1 MSPLIPEIVKQRF
14 PGYYYGVRRF
24 ETEGDSVSPGFR
36 TFLAVWLITWFCI
49 FLLAAAA
56 GFCLAL
62 VLELVYLGYPGV
74 FTLGGAVL
82 VLLAG
87 RWVYFLVDRGE
98 TPGPVV
104 DEHDQPRLLEMV
116 RQVARRVDGRMPER
130 VLIIPDA
137 GVVCLDRCRFPG
149 MFWWREL
156 RIGMALLDQLQ
167 VGALRAIIASELA
180 KEFAVPDRRQ
190 AFICRLDSALYRS
203 LTESRRSFLTSP
215 LEWYLR
221 VFLMVTRPLTRR
233 RKAAA
238 EIRAARAVGKDV
250 YAEALSAGLQISHRF
265 SLFLQQEVLAL
276 LTAGGLPDNIYE
288 GFKVWRSRMDAAR
301 QEDGRVEGLSDETM
315 DLLGGVSL
323 PADRLAAIKALE
335 EGEPWDD
342 PALARELL
350 GQPAQ
355 MEKLVTP
362 FVAETFHRQGLRR
375 LDRRPFLVPWED
387 VPGKI
392 IVPQQRAR
400 AEHVLKILGRM
411 LSRQIE
417 PMEGIDIYL
426 KLIDVPE
433 LKLRLAG
440 RLDPNLARIP
450 PALHPQLVHS
460 VLVRFLGTLVG
471 NTLVEEYDYR
481 WVKGIARP
489 LKVVGRQGED
499 LDPFSLAGDLLEG
512 RLHVGNFRMRLF
524 EHGLFVGR

>member
-1 MSPLIPEIVKQRF
+1 MLEIVKERCS
-14 PGYYYGVRRF
+14 GYYYGVSRF
-24 ETEGDSVSPGFR
+24 ETDIGSASTGFR
-36 TFLAVWLITWFCI
+36 TFLAIWLIAWFCL
-49 FLLAAAA
+49 FVLVAVA

-62 VLELVYLGYPGV
+62 VLELVYLGHPGV
-74 FTLGGAVL
+74 FTLAGVAL

-87 RWVYFLVDRGE
+87 RWVFFLVDRGE
-98 TPGPVV
+98 VAGPVV
-104 DEHDQPRLLEMV
+104 DERNQPQLWDMV
-116 RQVARRVDGRMPER
+116 RQVAERVGGRMPER
-130 VLIIPDA
+130 VVIIPEA

-149 MFWWREL
+149 LLWWREL
-156 RIGMALLDQLQ
+156 RIGMALVEQLS

-180 KEFAVPDRRQ
+180 KEFAMEDRRQ
-190 AFICRLDSALYRS
+190 ALICRLDSSLYRA
-203 LTESRRSFLTSP
+203 LVESRRSFVTSP

-221 VFLMVTRPLTRR
+221 VFLMVTRPLIRR

-250 YAEALSAGLQISHRF
+250 YAGALSSGLEISHRF
-265 SLFLQQEVLAL
+265 SLFLQQEVLVL

-288 GFKVWRSRMDAAR
+288 GFRVWCSRTDAAR
-301 QEDGRVEGLSDETM
+301 QEDGRVEGVADETV

-323 PADRLAAIKALE
+323 PADRLAAINALVE
-335 EGEPWDD
+335 TQPWDD
-342 PALARELL
+342 PAPARELIER
-350 GQPAQ
+350 PEQ

-362 FVAETFHRQGLRR
+362 FVAESFHRQGLRR
-375 LDRRPFLVPWED
+375 LDRRPFLVPWDD
-387 VPGKI
+387 VAGKI

-433 LKLRLAG
+433 LRIRLAG

-471 NTLVEEYDYR
+471 NTLVEEHDYR
-481 WVKGIARP
+481 WEKGIARP
-489 LKVVGRQGED
+489 LKVVGNEGEH